1 MDPFFIYKPKQL
13 SEIDGQDHAVKTI
26 GSFFSNFKKGK
37 GLFLFGPPGVGK
49 TASIYA
55 FAKENNYEVL
65 ELNASDTR
73 SASGLKDFLS
83 RATGQT
89 SLFATKKLI
98 LLDEVDGLSGT
109 KDRGASSVIADFMK
123 SSTFP
128 IVAIGVDVF
137 DKKFSAIK
145 KVSATVEFSSLKSSD
160 IFNILKSA
168 CLRAKIDVDEKDLKS
183 IARNSNGDARAA
195 LNDLFSFV
203 IISDSKTDDT
213 DIRKQT
219 EEISDVLF
227 RVFKS
232 TDPDVAFGTF
242 DNVNDD
248 LDKIFLWVDQ
258 NLPYEYVG
266 SSDLS
271 RAYDVLALADRF
283 FGRIRR
289 WQYYRYYAYCYL
301 LLSVGVALSKDQ
313 KSNFPPK
320 YKQPSRL
327 LKYWQANMTYAKR
340 KSIVEKI
347 ANSTRVSKR
356 VALQSSF
363 HCLLP
368 ALANDV
374 SLQEELEIDSDELAW
389 IKKQV

>member
-1 MDPFFIYKPKQL
+1 MEPFFTYKPKSL
-13 SEIDGQDHAVKTI
+13 SEINGQDSAVATI
-26 GSFFSNFKKGK
+26 SSFFLSFKKGK
-37 GLFLFGPPGVGK
+37 GLFLYGPPGTGK
-49 TASIYA
+49 TASVYA

-73 SASGLKDFLS
+73 SASGLKEFLS
-83 RATGQT
+83 RATGQM

-123 SSTFP
+123 KSTFP
-128 IVAIGVDVF
+128 IVAIGVNVF

-145 KVSATVEFSSLKSSD
+145 KVSTTVEFNSLKSSD
-160 IFNILKSA
+160 ILEILKFA
-168 CLRAKIDVDEKDLKS
+168 CVRSNINVDEKDLKS
-183 IARNSNGDARAA
+183 ISRNSNGDARAA

-219 EEISDVLF
+219 EDISDVLV

-232 TDPDVAFGTF
+232 TDPSVAFGTF

-266 SSDLS
+266 SANLS
-271 RAYDVLALADRF
+271 KAYDVLALADRF

-327 LKYWQANMTYAKR
+327 LKYWQANMAYAKR

-347 ANSTRVSKR
+347 ANSTKVSKK

-363 HCLLP
+363 HDLLP
-368 ALANDV
+368 VLATDA

-389 IKKQV
+389 IKKQL

>member
-1 MDPFFIYKPKQL
+1 MEPFFVYKPKHL
-13 SEIDGQDHAVKTI
+13 SEIQGQESAVSSI

-37 GLFLFGPPGVGK
+37 GLFLYGPTGVGK

-83 RATGQT
+83 RATGQM

-123 SSTFP
+123 KSSFP

-137 DKKFSAIK
+137 DKKFSPIK
-145 KVSATVEFSSLKSSD
+145 KVSTTVEFSSLKSSD
-160 IFNILKSA
+160 VFSILKAS
-168 CLRAKIDVDEKDLKS
+168 CLRTKIDVDEKDLKS

-213 DIRKQT
+213 DIRRQT
-219 EEISDVLF
+219 EEIGDVLV

-232 TDPDVAFGTF
+232 TDPSIAFGTF
-242 DNVNDD
+242 DNVNED
-248 LDKIFLWVDQ
+248 LDKIFLWIDQ

-271 RAYDVLALADRF
+271 KAYDVLALADRF

-301 LLSVGVALSKDQ
+301 LLSVGVALSKEQ
-313 KSNFPPK
+313 KSSFPPK

-327 LKYWQANMTYAKR
+327 LKYWQANMTYSKR

-347 ANSTRVSKR
+347 ALSTKVSKR

-363 HCLLP
+363 HYLLP
-368 ALANDV
+368 ALASDE
-374 SLQEELEIDSDELAW
+374 SLREELDIDSDELTW
-389 IKKQV
+389 IKKQL